1 MIYTP
6 KTKKAMI
13 IAYNAHNGQVDK
25 SGIPYIYHPIHL
37 AEQMNTETEC
47 IVALLHDV
55 VEDTNVTFDELEKE
69 FSPEIIEALKIA
81 CAWEFV
87 ERLPETI
94 HTAIGERG
102 RGLSE
107 GQAQRLAIARAVL
120 RDAPLLLLDEATS
133 ALDVTTERKVLRNI
147 VQQRPN
153 KTCIVTTHRP
163 SVLSLCQRVYR
174 VVDTRVTELSEEESA
189 KMAMDF

>member
-6 KTKKAMI
+6 KIKKAMI

-69 FSPEIIEALKIA
+69 FSPEIIEALKLLTHDKNVDYLEYVRKIKNN
-81 CAWEFV
+81 
-87 ERLPETI
+87 P
-94 HTAIGERG
+94 
-102 RGLSE
+102 
-107 GQAQRLAIARAVL
+107 IARKVKLADL
-120 RDAPLLLLDEATS
+120 YHNSDPTRMENPTQKDL
-133 ALDVTTERKVLRNI
+133 ERKE
-147 VQQRPN
+147 
-153 KTCIVTTHRP
+153 K
-163 SVLSLCQRVYR
+163 YR
-174 VVDTRVTELSEEESA
+174 KAIEIL
-189 KMAMDF
+189 KY

>member
-6 KTKKAMI
+6 KIKKAMI

-69 FSPEIIEALKIA
+69 FSPEIIEALK
-81 CAWEFV
+81 
-87 ERLPETI
+87 
-94 HTAIGERG
+94 
-102 RGLSE
+102 
-107 GQAQRLAIARAVL
+107 
-120 RDAPLLLLDEATS
+120 LLTHDKNVDYLNELNKKDRMGMAGYTSLILIITS
-133 ALDVTTERKVLRNI
+133 AITFGMYLALKLI
-147 VQQRPN
+147 G
-153 KTCIVTTHRP
+153 
-163 SVLSLCQRVYR
+163 
-174 VVDTRVTELSEEESA
+174 
-189 KMAMDF
+189 